1 MADFPRSLPE
11 FERRFPDEAA
21 CAEWLLERRWG
32 SGFACPECGHDECW
46 RLGRKVLTLQC
57 KACRRET
64 SVTAGTVM
72 HRSHLPLKVWFTAAW
87 LVATHR
93 NGMSA
98 RQLWLQLG
106 LGSYKSA
113 WLLLRKLRAAMVD
126 PDRSPLAGLV
136 EVDETSLPFR
146 GGGEP
151 ARPGRS
157 RDGKLLLAG
166 AVEIKGRGPGR
177 TRLAVIGD
185 YSAASLGGFVG
196 ANVAE
201 GSTVVSDGWS
211 GYKKLKD
218 VKHDPKVVGDTPAHL
233 VLPWVHRVFAN
244 AKRWALGIYHGLRE
258 EHLQAY
264 LDEFVFRFNRRRTPQ
279 AAFARL
285 LGLAVTIGPHPYDA
299 LVASGSRG
307 KAPPA
312 ETPRSTATPFA
323 RRWPHAAR
331 RRGGRA
337 PARPPRPAGAT
348 ARLARTRRR
357 NDGRHG
363 GSMIPK
369 TMRVG
374 AIRTSLRLEPEFWGY
389 LKEVAQARGLRL
401 TALVNEVAEATPDRA
416 SLASALRVFALLHA
430 RRVASGAAPG
440 KAEGERALA
449 EARAP

>member
-1 MADFPRSLPE
+1 MADFPTSLPE
-11 FERRFPDEAA
+11 FERRFPDEAS

-151 ARPGRS
+151 VRPGRS
-157 RDGKLLLAG
+157 HEGKLLLAG

-244 AKRWALGIYHGLRE
+244 AKRWALGVYHGLRE

-264 LDEFVFRFNRRRTPQ
+264 LDEFVFR
-279 AAFARL
+279 L
-285 LGLAVTIGPHPYDA
+285 YG
-299 LVASGSRG
+299 ASGV
-307 KAPPA
+307 K
-312 ETPRSTATPFA
+312 
-323 RRWPHAAR
+323 
-331 RRGGRA
+331 
-337 PARPPRPAGAT
+337 
-348 ARLARTRRR
+348 L
-357 NDGRHG
+357 
-363 GSMIPK
+363 
-369 TMRVG
+369 
-374 AIRTSLRLEPEFWGY
+374 
-389 LKEVAQARGLRL
+389 
-401 TALVNEVAEATPDRA
+401 
-416 SLASALRVFALLHA
+416 
-430 RRVASGAAPG
+430 
-440 KAEGERALA
+440 
-449 EARAP
+449 